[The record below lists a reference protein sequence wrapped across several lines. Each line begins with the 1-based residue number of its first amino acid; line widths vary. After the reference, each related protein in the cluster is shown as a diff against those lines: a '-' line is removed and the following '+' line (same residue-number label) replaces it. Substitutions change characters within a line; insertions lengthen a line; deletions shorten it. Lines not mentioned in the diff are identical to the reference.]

1 MTRSARVSHHHIIS
15 QMIRVYE
22 LHLTGALIS
31 SLQQPGLP
39 ALIISYSI
47 HTLRRQREGCRLR
60 RAAIG
65 GMEPAMEAGWS

>member
-1 MTRSARVSHHHIIS
+1 MTRSARESLQHEAG
-15 QMIRVYE
+15 QMISHDE
-22 LHLTGALIS
+22 LHLF
-31 SLQQPGLP
+31 P